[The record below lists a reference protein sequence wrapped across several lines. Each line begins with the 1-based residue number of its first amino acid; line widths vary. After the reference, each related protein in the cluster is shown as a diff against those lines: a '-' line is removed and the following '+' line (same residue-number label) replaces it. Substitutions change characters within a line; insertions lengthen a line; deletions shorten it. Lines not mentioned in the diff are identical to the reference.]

1 MAQRAEWV
9 VCAPLTRLFALVRAY
24 VSLEEGLLSDSL
36 HRGIFC
42 RVSPGLPC
50 TRYFSPH
57 LSTGPTPRSSGGPT
71 GFEGHPSLP
80 RCCPVLSSGTGENLS
95 LVPLGSLRGACSCRC
110 PRPCDAPRVLG
121 WTEPAIG
128 GACSPATGIR
138 IKPPSPGNKN
148 VSLFSFPP
156 RLLPY

>member
-1 MAQRAEWV
+1 MPCVPRTTLHTIPFPSPEHRPYSPVQRQPYWLRGASF
-9 VCAPLTRLFALVRAY
+9 PPM
-24 VSLEEGLLSDSL
+24 LLSSAL
-36 HRGIFC
+36 FRHQ
-42 RVSPGLPC
+42 
-50 TRYFSPH
+50 
-57 LSTGPTPRSSGGPT
+57 
-71 GFEGHPSLP
+71 
-80 RCCPVLSSGTGENLS
+80 GES

-156 RLLPY
+156 GLLPNLLKKQKCQHGQ